1 MVIMKK
7 EKKLYTAPVATR
19 VRLVVKNAVLGTCHA
34 SPVQTPRR
42 ALECKFETNCWTP
55 PVGP

>member
-1 MVIMKK
+1 MKK
-7 EKKLYTAPVATR
+7 EKKLYTKPVATR

-42 ALECKFETNCWTP
+42 ALECKFETNCWTA